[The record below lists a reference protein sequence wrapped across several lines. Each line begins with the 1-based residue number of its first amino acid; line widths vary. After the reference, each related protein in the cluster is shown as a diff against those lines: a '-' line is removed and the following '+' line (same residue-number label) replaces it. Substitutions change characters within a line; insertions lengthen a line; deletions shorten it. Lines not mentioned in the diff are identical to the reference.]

1 MVTIF
6 ELVALDLKLSNWLLM
21 LGGFLF
27 GIAVIPIMPVLIN
40 FSSEITYP

>member
-6 ELVALDLKLSNWLLM
+6 ELVALDLKLANWLLM
-21 LGGFLF
+21 LGGFIF